1 MNFITEPEVDSL
13 LERQREFF
21 ATHKTKEIS
30 FRKDAL
36 KKLLSACEK
45 HETQITMA
53 LYRDLKKSKEEA
65 FLTEFSL
72 VVSEIKLHLKKLEQW
87 SAPKRV
93 KTPFYLWPSN
103 SSIHY
108 EPLGINLVIAPW
120 NYPFL
125 LMFAPLIGVLS
136 SGSCAVL
143 KPSTDSKHTAI
154 VMDKIIKEIF
164 NSEHVA
170 IVHGDKKENQI
181 LFKKR
186 FDHIFFTGGSALGKI
201 VMRSAAEHLTPV
213 TLELGGKSPC
223 IVDPSA
229 NLKIAA
235 KRIAWSKTINSGQ
248 TCIAPDYLLVE
259 NSIKEELM
267 EKINEEWN
275 KMYGTPILESEN
287 YPKII
292 HKRHYDRLIGLMK
305 GSQVKYGGQTKE
317 STLQISP
324 TILDEVSLEDPIMKE
339 EIFGP
344 ILPVIGFDTI
354 EEALQVIDAFEKPL
368 ALYYYGSHANSI
380 LQKTSSGGVC
390 INDGMLHIANPNLP
404 FGGVGNSGFG
414 AYHGYQS
421 FLCFSHAKAV
431 VKSQTWI
438 DLPFKYV
445 PFKGFRWLK
454 KILA

>member
-1 MNFITEPEVDSL
+1 MKFLTEPEVDSL
-13 LERQREFF
+13 LEGQRTFF
-21 ATHKTKEIS
+21 ATQQTKAIT
-30 FRKDAL
+30 FRRGAL
-36 KKLLSACEK
+36 KKLLIACKKYEP
-45 HETQITMA
+45 EITTA
-53 LYRDLKKSKEEA
+53 LYQDLKKSKEEA

-72 VVSEIKLHLKKLEQW
+72 VVSEIKLHLKKLDEW

-93 KTPFYLWPSN
+93 KTPFYLWPSV
-103 SSIHY
+103 SRIHY
-108 EPLGINLVIAPW
+108 EPLGIHLVIAPW

-125 LMFAPLIGVLS
+125 LLFTPLIGVLS

-143 KPSTDSKHTAI
+143 KPSPDAQHTAI
-154 VMDKIIKEIF
+154 VMEKIIKETF
-164 NSEHVA
+164 QPEHIT
-170 IVHGDKKENQI
+170 IVHGEKKENQI

-201 VMRSAAEHLTPV
+201 VMRAASEYLTPV

-223 IVDPSA
+223 IVDKSA
-229 NLKIAA
+229 NIKIAA

-248 TCIAPDYLLVE
+248 TCIAPDYILVDQQ
-259 NSIKEELM
+259 IKEELM
-267 EKINEEWN
+267 TKIHEEWN
-275 KMYGTPILESEN
+275 KMYGTPILESEH
-287 YPKII
+287 YPRII
-292 HKRHYDRLIGLMK
+292 HRGHYDRLIGLMN

-344 ILPVIGFDTI
+344 ILPVIGFDKI
-354 EEALQVIDAFEKPL
+354 EDAINIIEQFEKPL
-368 ALYYYGSHANSI
+368 ALYYYGKDSRSL
-380 LQKTSSGGVC
+380 LQRTSSGGVC

-404 FGGVGNSGFG
+404 FGGVGHSGHG
-414 AYHGYQS
+414 SYHGYQS

-445 PFKGFRWLK
+445 PFKGFKWLRK
-454 KILA
+454 FLA